1 MVLRQYHNNRL
12 REVSQYMK
20 RYNIGLDIGT
30 TSVGWAVTDA
40 NKHTVIRKGNKALW
54 GVRLFEEANTAVT
67 TRLARGNRRRF
78 DRRRKRIKLL
88 QELLKEEI
96 EKVDSNF
103 FQRMKESFYSKHD
116 TINKTIKLT
125 KRDKDNIKKYYQK
138 FPTIYH
144 LRNEL
149 VNNPEKMDIRLVYLA
164 LHHIIKYRGNF
175 LYAGDFKIESLDIEE
190 KIQEIFG
197 ELRDYSE
204 NIEFV
209 NLEFL
214 DTMKLKEILMI
225 SSKQDKVKAIKEEL
239 TNIVPKEFISE
250 FQKAIVGNIFSVTK
264 MFKLETEEEI
274 KTNYKG
280 SSFEDNLDTIEKL
293 VGNNIEVLISIKEL
307 YDMLFLSSLF
317 KRKGNHSISELMIE
331 RYEKHQKDLRFLKE
345 LLKENRDQYIKM
357 FKTSKNAKEACIYDQ
372 YIHNKITL
380 DDLQRTLKKIL
391 ESLFGEE
398 TYIEKY
404 HFIIENEEFL
414 PRITDSDNGKYPYQ
428 LNKEELIKI
437 IQNQGKYYSSLLEKV
452 EEKDFS
458 EKEENRYKIVKLLSF
473 RIPYYVGPLN
483 DSTSQTCIKNKNAWL
498 TYHKGYHANNI
509 TPYNFNQ
516 AIDIEKSAES
526 FIKRMISHCT
536 YLLQEKAM
544 PTNSILYSK
553 FKVLNELKQI
563 SVNNYRLE
571 DKFQQ
576 KIYQELFLKQENIT
590 EKKFIDYLRRQPEMS
605 MYDDFLIQGY
615 SADKKFA
622 NNMKSYIDFFSE
634 NGIFK
639 ETFYTIEDAES
650 IIEWIT
656 IFEDKEILEKKLKQ
670 EYPRLS
676 ENQLKRCLGLRYKG
690 WSSLSKKLLTEIKNK
705 DGKSI
710 MELMEEVNPLPEK
723 KNQNFLQI
731 LNDKDYQFQQKI
743 DQENHID
750 STRKINY
757 QLVSDLTTSPANK
770 RGIFQALKVVEE
782 IVDYMGYEPQS
793 ITIEMARGS
802 DKKKRRKDNRKQQ
815 LQKIYENCKKDIEN
829 YKKLC
834 SELAEQEKLTE
845 KLFLYFI
852 QEGKSLYSGKP
863 IDIEVLEEC
872 EVDHIIP
879 RTLIKDDSLDN
890 KALVFRNENQKK
902 AASFTIPIE
911 YRTSERI
918 TWWNRLLKNGL
929 ISRKKFNSL
938 KRAEYSDKDI
948 EGFINRQLVE
958 TRQITKHIAN
968 ILQNYYSDSKII
980 YLNANLSYNYREKF
994 ELFKFRELNDYHHA
1008 HDAYLAAVLGAYQ
1021 NYIFK
1026 GSINIDEVKE
1036 QTRKLYE
1043 DRNYKELGYGIIINS
1058 INNCYLKYD
1067 GKTGEVKT
1075 DFDADKFNEIIENTL
1090 YRNDILISKKTELR
1104 TGEFYNQTKNK
1115 KGGKGVSLKKGLPT
1129 DFYGAYTSLN
1139 PSYAMMIRYTKKGK
1153 DCQKLI
1159 GMPIYYDKQ
1168 SQKDK
1173 TEYIRNVLNID
1184 KSDSITIIKDK
1195 IPFYSTLNWNNQVCM
1210 LVGATDKVEVCNA
1223 KEFQVE
1229 KRNAIEWKYTL
1240 YRLLHHKK
1248 ELIDDMKYDE
1258 QLGEI
1263 IKYMIDKIEKEYVLY
1278 QNLVNDMK
1286 KFFCYDN
1293 LNDLTIELK
1302 EKIIIEMLK
1311 LLKTNSETAN
1321 LKFLDST
1328 YSMAFGK
1335 KHGKT
1340 VENCQIINKSVT
1352 GIYEDSY
1359 EL

>member
-1 MVLRQYHNNRL
+1 MVLRQYHNNML
-12 REVSQYMK
+12 KEVCQYMK
-20 RYNIGLDIGT
+20 IYNIGLDIGT

-54 GVRLFEEANTAVT
+54 GVRLFEEADTAVT
-67 TRLARGNRRRF
+67 TRIARGTRRRF

-96 EKVDSNF
+96 KKVDSDF
-103 FQRMKESFYSKHD
+103 FQRMKESFYSNHD

-125 KRDKDNIKKYYQK
+125 KRDRDSIKKYYQQ

-149 VNNPEKMDIRLVYLA
+149 VKNPEKKDIRLVYLA

-175 LYAGDFKIESLDIEE
+175 LYEGDFKVDSLDIEG
-190 KIQEIFG
+190 KIQEIFE
-197 ELRDYSE
+197 ELEEHSE

-264 MFKLETEEEI
+264 MFKLEVEEEV

-280 SSFEDNLDTIEKL
+280 SSFDDNFDTIEKI
-293 VGNNIEVLISIKEL
+293 VGNNIEILASIKEL
-307 YDMLFLSSLF
+307 YDMLFLFSLF
-317 KRKGNHSISELMIE
+317 KGKGNHNISELMVE

-345 LLKENRDQYIKM
+345 LLKENRNEYIKM

-380 DDLQRTLKKIL
+380 DDLQRILKKML
-391 ESLFGEE
+391 ESLFDEE
-398 TYIEKY
+398 TYREKY
-404 HFIIENEEFL
+404 QVIIESEDFL

-428 LNKEELIKI
+428 LNKEELVNIIK
-437 IQNQGKYYSSLLEKV
+437 NQGKYYPSLLEKV
-452 EEKDFS
+452 EENDFS
-458 EKEENRYKIVKLLSF
+458 EKEENRYKVVKLLSF

-483 DSTSQTCIKNKNAWL
+483 DSTSQTNIKNKNAWL
-498 TYHKGYHANNI
+498 TYRQDYRANNI

-536 YLLQEKAM
+536 YLLKEEAM
-544 PTNSILYSK
+544 PANSILYSK

-571 DKFQQ
+571 DKFQK
-576 KIYQELFLKQENIT
+576 KIYQELFLKEENIT
-590 EKKFIDYLRRQPEMS
+590 DKKFIDYLRRQPEMS
-605 MYDDFLIQGY
+605 MYDEFLIQGY

-639 ETFYTIEDAES
+639 GTLYTIEDAEK

-656 IFEDKEILEKKLKQ
+656 IFEDKEILEKKLKK

-690 WSSLSKKLLTEIKNK
+690 WSSLSKKLLTEIKNE

-710 MELMEEVNPLPEK
+710 IALMEEVNPLPEK
-723 KNQNFLQI
+723 KNQNFMQI

-743 DQENHID
+743 NQENHID
-750 STRKINY
+750 STKKINY
-757 QLVSDLTTSPANK
+757 QLVSELATSPANK

-782 IVDYMGYEPQS
+782 IVDYMGYEPKS

-802 DKKKRRKDNRKQQ
+802 DKKKERKDNRKQQ

-829 YKKLC
+829 YKKLS
-834 SELAEQEKLTE
+834 SELSKQDKLTE

-852 QEGKSLYSGKP
+852 QEGKSLYSGQP
-863 IDIEVLEEC
+863 IDIEELEKC
-872 EVDHIIP
+872 EIDHIIP
-879 RTLIKDDSLDN
+879 RTLIKDDSFDN
-890 KALVFRNENQKK
+890 KALVFRIENQKK
-902 AASFTIPIE
+902 AANFTLPIE

-918 TWWNRLLKNGL
+918 IWWNRLLKNGL

-938 KRAEYSDKDI
+938 KRAEYNDKDI

-968 ILQNYYSDSKII
+968 ILQNYHKDSKII
-980 YLNANLSYNYREKF
+980 YLNANLSHNYREKF

-1043 DRNYKELGYGIIINS
+1043 NRNYKELGYGIIINS

-1067 GKTGEVKT
+1067 DKTGEVKT
-1075 DFDADKFNEIIENTL
+1075 DFDADKFNKIVENTL

-1115 KGGKGVSLKKGLPT
+1115 KGGKGVPLKKGLST

-1139 PSYAMMIRYTKKGK
+1139 PSYAVMVRYTKKGK
-1153 DCQKLI
+1153 DFQKLI
-1159 GMPIYYDKQ
+1159 GIPIYYDKQ
-1168 SQKDK
+1168 LQEN
-1173 TEYIRNVLNID
+1173 TIQYIRNLLNLEKND
-1184 KSDSITIIKDK
+1184 TITIIKDK
-1195 IPFYSTLNWNNQVCM
+1195 IPFYSILNWKNQVCM

-1223 KEFQVE
+1223 KEFQIE

-1240 YRLLHHKK
+1240 CRLLHNKK
-1248 ELIDDMKYDE
+1248 EMIDDVKYDE
-1258 QLGEI
+1258 QLGQI
-1263 IKYMIDKIEKEYVLY
+1263 IKYMIDKIEREYVLY
-1278 QNLVNDMK
+1278 QDLVNDMK
-1286 KFFCYDN
+1286 EFFCYED
-1293 LNDLTIELK
+1293 LDMLTIELK

-1311 LLKTNSETAN
+1311 LLKVTSGTAN
-1321 LKFLDST
+1321 LKFLNST

-1335 KHGKT
+1335 KNGRT
-1340 VENCQIINKSVT
+1340 IENCQIINKSIT
-1352 GIYEDSY
+1352 GIYESYY